1 MDAYSLF
8 ISRYERFNKNNRSK
22 IKGKSGHDYIRY
34 FYFKRETDS
43 YRQTDDI
50 DVFKEMSIIDLLG
63 LLLAGFMVSVFVY
76 YNIVT
81 RLDVDIPS
89 YDDVDNDLE

>member
-1 MDAYSLF
+1 
-8 ISRYERFNKNNRSK
+8 
-22 IKGKSGHDYIRY
+22 
-34 FYFKRETDS
+34 
-43 YRQTDDI
+43 
-50 DVFKEMSIIDLLG
+50 MSIIDLLG

>member
-1 MDAYSLF
+1 
-8 ISRYERFNKNNRSK
+8 
-22 IKGKSGHDYIRY
+22 
-34 FYFKRETDS
+34 ETDS

-81 RLDVDIPS
+81 HLDMDIPS
-89 YDDVDNDLE
+89 IDDDDLEQGELL

>member
-1 MDAYSLF
+1 MNFL
-8 ISRYERFNKNNRSK
+8 
-22 IKGKSGHDYIRY
+22 
-34 FYFKRETDS
+34 
-43 YRQTDDI
+43 
-50 DVFKEMSIIDLLG
+50 DLLG